1 MLTKVIDVY
10 ATWCGPCKQL
20 APIFEDLSKN
30 EDFKNVSFSKVDVD
44 NDDELLVEKY
54 GIRSV
59 PTMLLIDE
67 NDNVIKKIIG
77 LLPKEKYV
85 EELKTAINN

>member
-10 ATWCGPCKQL
+10 ATWCVPCKQL
-20 APIFEDLSKN
+20 APIFEELSKN